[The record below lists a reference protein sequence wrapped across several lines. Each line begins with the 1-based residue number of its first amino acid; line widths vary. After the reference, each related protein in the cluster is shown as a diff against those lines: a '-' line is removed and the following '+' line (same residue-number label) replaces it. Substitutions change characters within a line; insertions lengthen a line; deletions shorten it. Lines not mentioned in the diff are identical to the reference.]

1 MKIKKLEIRN
11 ALGLK
16 ELTLEPGKT
25 TMITGGSE
33 QGKSSILGA
42 IEKTIFNTCSRSKFI
57 RAGENEAML
66 YMEFDNGVEITR
78 KVRDGKS
85 DTVKVVRDG
94 VPITSPETYLKSLV
108 NGYAFNPV
116 SFIRLCDKDQT
127 DLLLGLIP
135 LAISKDMLAKW
146 LGELPP
152 VNMSEHGLKVL
163 KEAEKYYY
171 SKRTESSRELKT
183 TQTQLDALAL
193 QLPVNY
199 NPADWEN
206 VSLKETYE
214 RITRTED
221 TKRGI
226 EENQAII
233 NGANDDKTEI
243 NEKFTERIERLES
256 NLNADC
262 EKLKRECETER
273 ADIKLEISE
282 FKQKIADREARL
294 QSIDKLT
301 ETKIAGVGETHT
313 TAKESVERAKAER
326 IKDLENKIIQADTF
340 LRTAIN
346 LPDVEALKLEAE
358 NIEKM
363 KGFVETYRN
372 VETVKAKLKSL
383 ETDTEYFESKIATC
397 RSKPAEL
404 LAAMTMPVTGLGIN
418 DEAQITVDELPIR
431 NLSTSRQ
438 IQLAL
443 EIARE
448 TSGDLKLI
456 CIDQFEALDNDRQAE
471 FLKATDGDD
480 FIYFITKVTNGEL
493 SIETDNIDK
502 EMSA

>member
-1 MKIKKLEIRN
+1 
-11 ALGLK
+11 
-16 ELTLEPGKT
+16 
-25 TMITGGSE
+25 
-33 QGKSSILGA
+33 
-42 IEKTIFNTCSRSKFI
+42 
-57 RAGENEAML
+57 
-66 YMEFDNGVEITR
+66 
-78 KVRDGKS
+78 
-85 DTVKVVRDG
+85 
-94 VPITSPETYLKSLV
+94 
-108 NGYAFNPV
+108 
-116 SFIRLCDKDQT
+116 
-127 DLLLGLIP
+127 
-135 LAISKDMLAKW
+135 
-146 LGELPP
+146 
-152 VNMSEHGLKVL
+152 
-163 KEAEKYYY
+163 
-171 SKRTESSRELKT
+171 
-183 TQTQLDALAL
+183 
-193 QLPVNY
+193 
-199 NPADWEN
+199 
-206 VSLKETYE
+206 
-214 RITRTED
+214 
-221 TKRGI
+221 
-226 EENQAII
+226 
-233 NGANDDKTEI
+233 
-243 NEKFTERIERLES
+243 
-256 NLNADC
+256 
-262 EKLKRECETER
+262 
-273 ADIKLEISE
+273 
-282 FKQKIADREARL
+282 L

-471 FLKATDGDD
+471 FLKAIEADD